1 MTVKLKLK
9 AGGSM
14 KYHSHSGRD
23 EIWNIISGEG
33 YSIIDGEK
41 MNVGVGDVISIHKGQ
56 KHSLTAIS
64 ELEVVEIQLG
74 ENISV
79 DDKVKYIWLYCDITG

>member
-56 KHSLTAIS
+56 KTFFNGDFRIRSCGNSI
-64 ELEVVEIQLG
+64 G
-74 ENISV
+74 R
-79 DDKVKYIWLYCDITG
+79 KYICR

>member
-1 MTVKLKLK
+1 
-9 AGGSM
+9 
-14 KYHSHSGRD
+14 
-23 EIWNIISGEG
+23 
-33 YSIIDGEK
+33 